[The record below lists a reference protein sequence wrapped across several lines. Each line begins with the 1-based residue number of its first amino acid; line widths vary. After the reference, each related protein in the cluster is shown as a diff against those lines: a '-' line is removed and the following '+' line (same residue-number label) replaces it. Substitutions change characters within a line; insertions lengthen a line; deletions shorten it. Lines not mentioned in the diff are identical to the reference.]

1 MILFS
6 HVNRSPWCAA
16 GTDQCRKCGDDH
28 DDGHTDSHT
37 GKCQAA
43 FPRDVADVN
52 TVYNVIKHVDELGD
66 HCWNG

>member
-1 MILFS
+1 MYLES
-6 HVNRSPWCAA
+6 
-16 GTDQCRKCGDDH
+16 CGDDH